1 MKKWKR
7 RLCMILILLAILYS
21 VLLQPIVAYASNS
34 SLRKL
39 QEDLTQQVEQ
49 SLESIDFEDMNII
62 LDAFSEEQLQVFN
75 SNNFSSKIGAI
86 IKGDI
91 AVKYDSFF
99 QGVLSQILMSIL
111 RYAPM
116 FALIVG
122 IGILSSL
129 LNNIKSKNN
138 EKGVGDIIHFVC
150 FCLVIIVSA
159 TAITNIMQSTTNAIN
174 SMKTQ
179 MDITFPILLTL
190 TAGLGANSSVAV
202 YQPAVA
208 LLSSG
213 IIQIFSKII
222 FPIFILSFVFCI
234 VGNLS
239 NNVKL
244 DKYNSF
250 LSSIFKWIIGIV
262 FTTFFAFLTIQGLSA
277 SSFDSVSIRTAKFTL
292 KSYVPILGGYLS
304 EGFDLIM
311 SSTIL
316 VKNAVGLV
324 GMIVLIISIIT
335 PILNIVVFSLM
346 LKAVSAILQPLSD
359 NRISSF
365 LQDCSKSITMLL
377 TCIIGIAFMY
387 FLSTGLIMATA
398 NVL

>member
-1 MKKWKR
+1 MKHWKKK
-7 RLCMILILLAILYS
+7 LCLLLVLLAIIQSIL
-21 VLLQPIVAYASNS
+21 VQPLVTYASSS
-34 SLRKL
+34 SLKKL
-39 QEDLTQQVEQ
+39 QEDLTQQVE
-49 SLESIDFEDMNII
+49 ESIENIDFADMNQI
-62 LDAFSEEQLQVFN
+62 LEAFDEEQIKVFN
-75 SNNFSSKIGAI
+75 ANDFASKIGAI

-99 QGVLSQILMSIL
+99 QGVLSQILMSLL

-129 LNNIKSKNN
+129 LNNIKGKSN

-159 TAITNIMQSTTNAIN
+159 TAVTNIMQSTTNAIN
-174 SMKTQ
+174 NMKTQ
-179 MDITFPILLTL
+179 MDIIFPILLTL

-208 LLSSG
+208 LLSTG

-222 FPIFILSFVFCI
+222 FPIVILSFVFCI
-234 VGNLS
+234 IGNLS
-239 NNVKL
+239 SNVKL

-324 GMIVLIISIIT
+324 GMLVLIISVIT
-335 PILNIVVFSLM
+335 PILNIIVFSLM

-365 LQDCSKSITMLL
+365 LQDCSKSIIMLL
-377 TCIIGIAFMY
+377 SCIIGIAFMY